1 MVTRRT
7 RACRVTRVTRRRG
20 SPRGLGATH
29 DGLESHNRR
38 GAHTADRTPVCV
50 AFSNDEG
57 GSWSNEHRLDPSV
70 DDTGDGRS
78 FSYPGAHFI
87 GDQGIVTYYENSDR
101 QISLVV
107 RRFEL
112 ATS

>member
-1 MVTRRT
+1 MMVWN
-7 RACRVTRVTRRRG
+7 
-20 SPRGLGATH
+20 
-29 DGLESHNRR
+29 HNRR
-38 GAHTADRTPVCV
+38 GAHTADRTPFCV

-57 GSWSNEHRLDPSV
+57 GSWSNEHRLDPSI

-78 FSYPGAHFI
+78 FSYPSAHFI
-87 GDQGIVTYYENSDR
+87 GDQGIFTYYENSDR